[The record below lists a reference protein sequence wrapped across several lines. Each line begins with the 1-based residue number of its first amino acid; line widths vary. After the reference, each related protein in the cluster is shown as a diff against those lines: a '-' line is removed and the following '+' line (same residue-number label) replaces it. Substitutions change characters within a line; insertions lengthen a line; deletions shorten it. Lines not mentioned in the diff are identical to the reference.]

1 MMSILNSPDT
11 VVVRFESGVPC
22 ELVWGGIR
30 YRVSDT
36 PTPIRGS
43 ILHDLLTHPLEPI
56 IGWRFQ
62 GTSDASQTHVFDV
75 HEVGRQEWRL
85 VAVYD

>member
-1 MMSILNSPDT
+1 MRPVSPR
-11 VVVRFESGVPC
+11 V
-22 ELVWGGIR
+22 GGIR
-30 YRVSDT
+30 YVVTDT

-43 ILHDLLTHPLEPI
+43 ILHDLLTHPLEPV

-62 GTSDASQTHVFDV
+62 GTSEAGETHVFDV
-75 HEVGRQEWRL
+75 HGGFRQEWRL

>member
-1 MMSILNSPDT
+1 MTILSVPD
-11 VVVRFESGVPC
+11 VVVVLMRDGAPFSLTWEDV
-22 ELVWGGIR
+22 R
-30 YRVSDT
+30 YRVTDT

-43 ILHDLLTHPLEPI
+43 VLHDLLTHPLEPV

-62 GTSDASQTHVFDV
+62 GTSAVGETHVFDV
-75 HEVGRQEWRL
+75 HGGDRREWRL

>member
-1 MMSILNSPDT
+1 MSILNSPDT
-11 VVVRFESGVPC
+11 VTVWFENGVPAA
-22 ELVWGGIR
+22 LAWNGIR
-30 YRVSDT
+30 YSVSDT

-56 IGWRFQ
+56 VGWRFQ
-62 GTSDASQTHVFDV
+62 GTSEAGETHVFDV

-85 VAVYD
+85 VALYD

>member
-1 MMSILNSPDT
+1 MSILNSPDT
-11 VVVRFESGVPC
+11 VAVSFENGMPTA
-22 ELVWGGIR
+22 LAWHGIR
-30 YRVSDT
+30 FTVTDT

-62 GTSDASQTHVFDV
+62 GTGETGETHVFDV
-75 HEVGRQEWRL
+75 HEVGRQEWQL

>member
-1 MMSILNSPDT
+1 
-11 VVVRFESGVPC
+11 
-22 ELVWGGIR
+22 VWEGIR
-30 YRVSDT
+30 YVVSDT

-43 ILHDLLTHPLEPI
+43 FLDELMTHPLEPV

-62 GTSDASQTHVFDV
+62 GTSDAGQTHVFDV
-75 HEVGRQEWRL
+75 HAAGRDEWQL

>member
-1 MMSILNSPDT
+1 MSILNSPDT
-11 VVVRFESGVPC
+11 VVVSFENGVPTA
-22 ELVWGGIR
+22 LIRAGVR

-56 IGWRFQ
+56 VGWRFQ
-62 GTSDASQTHVFDV
+62 GTGEAGETHVFDV

>member
-1 MMSILNSPDT
+1 MSILNTPDL
-11 VVVRFESGVPC
+11 VGVWIEGGVPAR
-22 ELVWGGIR
+22 LVWEGIR
-30 YRVSDT
+30 YVVTDT

-43 ILHDLLTHPLEPI
+43 FLDELMTHPLEPV

-62 GTSDASQTHVFDV
+62 GTSESGETHVFDV
-75 HEVGRQEWRL
+75 HAAARGEWQL

>member
-1 MMSILNSPDT
+1 MSILNSPDT
-11 VVVRFESGVPC
+11 VTVWLDGGVPTR
-22 ELVWGGIR
+22 LVWEGIR
-30 YRVSDT
+30 YVVSDT

-43 ILHDLLTHPLEPI
+43 ILHDLLTHPLEPV

-62 GTSDASQTHVFDV
+62 GTSEAGETHVFDV
-75 HEVGRQEWRL
+75 HGGNRQEWRL